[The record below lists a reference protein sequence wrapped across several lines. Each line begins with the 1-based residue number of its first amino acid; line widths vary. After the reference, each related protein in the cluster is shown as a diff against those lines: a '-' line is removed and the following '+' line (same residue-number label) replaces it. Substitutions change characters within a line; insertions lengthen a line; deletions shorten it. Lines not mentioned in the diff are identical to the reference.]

1 MWILLIPALS
11 LISVGLL
18 VDWRNRKN
26 GNDKRGD
33 FRTDVKSE
41 GNVQPTMEDD
51 RRQNGGYL

>member
-1 MWILLIPALS
+1 MWILLIPVLS

-18 VDWRNRKN
+18 VDWRNKKKGKDKRKN
-26 GNDKRGD
+26 

-41 GNVQPTMEDD
+41 GYVQPTMEDD